1 MLPSKEIRDAF
12 PFIQKILTSAF
23 RADVIYFS
31 YPYENIRKI
40 DWGFREMVWENVDFT
55 PDFASSISSSDKMQM
70 FVIKSN
76 LGFYNIIA
84 FVSLGERPDFISVG
98 PVRDKDFYHADSVRL
113 QKNPSMR
120 DVTQETLRRF
130 YQMLP
135 LANIADLTATF
146 RCLLEEYLPEYRDVT
161 PEYVQFSSQ
170 EHALVPDQDKIQDF
184 SYEVAQRLQKLLGT
198 FSEALTAGNTA
209 LVYRQKKALLDYFKP
224 MVKNNIG
231 TARSYLT
238 FLNSLCCGK
247 LLETQV
253 HPYRTLQLF
262 TTFHTRI
269 AGLHDP
275 EQAWTLPYEIARKY
289 CLLAK
294 NYNMT
299 EYSGLV
305 RNILNY
311 VTLHMGEELSLSV
324 ISGYLGKNPSYV
336 SGHFQKEMGESL
348 TAYIHR
354 ERIQAS
360 IRLFNTTDCSV
371 AEAAGSV
378 GIHDLGYFTRLFRK
392 QVGCTP
398 SQYKKMVR

>member
-198 FSEALTAGNTA
+198 FSEANSRDSLPTSVT
-209 LVYRQKKALLDYFKP
+209 KP
-224 MVKNNIG
+224 
-231 TARSYLT
+231 TS
-238 FLNSLCCGK
+238 
-247 LLETQV
+247 
-253 HPYRTLQLF
+253 
-262 TTFHTRI
+262 
-269 AGLHDP
+269 
-275 EQAWTLPYEIARKY
+275 
-289 CLLAK
+289 
-294 NYNMT
+294 
-299 EYSGLV
+299 
-305 RNILNY
+305 
-311 VTLHMGEELSLSV
+311 
-324 ISGYLGKNPSYV
+324 
-336 SGHFQKEMGESL
+336 
-348 TAYIHR
+348 AY
-354 ERIQAS
+354 
-360 IRLFNTTDCSV
+360 
-371 AEAAGSV
+371 
-378 GIHDLGYFTRLFRK
+378 
-392 QVGCTP
+392 
-398 SQYKKMVR
+398 